1 MPISFQVNIEH
12 CQITADNNVS
22 YNKRNKQQQQQ
33 TRTPSLEVAP
43 TTSAK
48 FLVNHEL
55 LAGCYVHFPIFV
67 RFLATA
73 S

>member
-1 MPISFQVNIEH
+1 MPINFQVYVEH

-22 YNKRNKQQQQQ
+22 YNKGNKQQQQQ

-55 LAGCYVHFPIFV
+55 LAGCYFHFPTFV
-67 RFLATA
+67 CILATA